1 MVSTGMIFQY
11 DSTQGTGLLMLS
23 DGETKEFSSNDWT
36 DTVNS
41 PAIGQKISYLSD
53 AHGTQIKVAG
63 EEDTSKAL
71 ADTEKEGSKEE
82 NISKNTMDQ
91 FTSVDDYLKYF
102 TDMGFKQVK
111 DIQNTE
117 SRTLTLRMY
126 TPNDYGE
133 AIIEQIGSKISVTQ
147 ILNGKPVAMN

>member
-71 ADTEKEGSKEE
+71 ADTE
-82 NISKNTMDQ
+82 
-91 FTSVDDYLKYF
+91 
-102 TDMGFKQVK
+102 
-111 DIQNTE
+111 
-117 SRTLTLRMY
+117 RMR
-126 TPNDYGE
+126 
-133 AIIEQIGSKISVTQ
+133 
-147 ILNGKPVAMN
+147 